1 MKVQIPP
8 ILLRWDYF
16 KISMETKQ
24 VFKNAKW
31 IIACKIVQSVI
42 QLIIGMITAR
52 YLGPSNYGLIS
63 YAASIVAFFLP
74 VMRLGLNA
82 ILVRE
87 LVEAPEK
94 EGKILGTSLF
104 MNILSSIFCII
115 GVSAFSFVANRDS
128 TEAVIVCILY
138 STSIF
143 FAAIE
148 MLQYWFQ
155 YKLLSKYSSISML
168 GAYIAVSLYK
178 IFLLVTGKS
187 IYWFAL
193 SHSVEYGLIGLL
205 LLWIY
210 ISKRGA
216 RLSFSASLAKEMLG
230 RSKHYI
236 LSAMMVVIF
245 QNTDHI
251 MLTAMSGT
259 AENGFY
265 SAAITSVGV
274 VQFVYIAI
282 TDSFRPLILSAKK
295 ENQIFYERN
304 ISRLYGI
311 IIYLS
316 LAQSIFFT
324 LLARFI
330 IGILYGEHYI
340 AAVPVM
346 QILTWY
352 LAFSYMGVVRNIWL
366 LAEEKQKYLPL
377 INLSGVAVNILI
389 NAVLIPKFGAC
400 GAAFASFITQVFAN
414 FILGFV
420 FKPIKE
426 NNRLLLKGINPRFF
440 FSELKAVIGEV
451 LGKKI
456 K

>member
-1 MKVQIPP
+1 
-8 ILLRWDYF
+8 
-16 KISMETKQ
+16 METKQ

-31 IIACKIVQSVI
+31 IIVCRIMQSVI
-42 QLIIGMITAR
+42 QLVIGMITAR

-63 YAASIVAFFLP
+63 YAASIAAFFLP
-74 VMRLGLNA
+74 VMKLGLNA
-82 ILVRE
+82 TLVRE

-104 MNILSSIFCII
+104 LNLLSSVFCII
-115 GVSAFSFVANRDS
+115 GVSAFSYVANRNS

-155 YKLLSKYSSISML
+155 YKLLSKYSSLSML

-178 IFLLVTGKS
+178 AFLLVTGKN

-193 SHSVEYGLIGLL
+193 SHSVEYGLIGILL
-205 LLWIY
+205 LIIY
-210 ISKRGA
+210 VAKRGD
-216 RLSFSASLAKEMLG
+216 RLSFSASLAKEMLS

-259 AENGFY
+259 VENGYY

-295 ENQIFYERN
+295 ENEALYEKN
-304 ISRLYGI
+304 VSRLYGI

-316 LAQSIFFT
+316 LAQSVFFT
-324 LLARFI
+324 FLAKPI
-330 IGILYGEHYI
+330 ISILYGAQYMS
-340 AAVPVM
+340 AVPVM
-346 QILTWY
+346 QTLTWY

-366 LAEEKQKYLPL
+366 LAEERQKHLPL
-377 INLSGVAVNILI
+377 INLSGVAVNVLI
-389 NAVLIPKFGAC
+389 NAILIPKFGAV
-400 GAAFASFITQVFAN
+400 GAAFASLSTQAFTN
-414 FILGFV
+414 FILGFIFAPV
-420 FKPIKE
+420 RE

-440 FSELKAVIGEV
+440 FPELRVIIGEV
-451 LGKKI
+451 FGKK
-456 K
+456 

>member
-1 MKVQIPP
+1 
-8 ILLRWDYF
+8 
-16 KISMETKQ
+16 METKQ

-31 IIACKIVQSVI
+31 IIICRIIQSVL

-63 YAASIVAFFLP
+63 YAASVVAFFLP
-74 VMRLGLNA
+74 VMRLGLSST
-82 ILVRE
+82 LVRE
-87 LVEAPEK
+87 FVEAPDK
-94 EGKILGTSLF
+94 EGKILGTSLV
-104 MNILSSIFCII
+104 MNMLSGIFCII
-115 GVSAFSFVANRDS
+115 GVSAFSFIANRNS
-128 TEAVIVCILY
+128 SEAVLVCILY

-148 MLQYWFQ
+148 MVQYWFQ
-155 YKLLSKYSSISML
+155 YKLLSKYSSITML
-168 GAYIAVSLYK
+168 GAYALVSLYK

-193 SHSVEYGLIGLL
+193 SHSVEYGLIGIMLL
-205 LLWIY
+205 LIY
-210 ISKRGA
+210 KAKRGE
-216 RLSFSASLAKEMLG
+216 RLVFSASLAKEMLI

-251 MLTAMSGT
+251 MLTSISGT

-295 ENQIFYERN
+295 EDNVFYEKN

-316 LAQSIFFT
+316 LAQSIFFS
-324 LLARFI
+324 LFAKPI
-330 IGILYGEHYI
+330 IYVLYGADYYE
-340 AAVPVM
+340 AVPVM
-346 QILTWY
+346 QILAWY
-352 LAFSYMGVVRNIWL
+352 LAFSYMGVIRNIWL

-377 INLSGVAVNILI
+377 INLSGVVLNVLI
-389 NAVLIPKFGAC
+389 NAILIPKFGAI
-400 GAAFASFITQVFAN
+400 GAAFASFITQFFTN
-414 FILGFV
+414 FILGFILNPV
-420 FKPIKE
+420 KE
-426 NNRLLLKGINPRFF
+426 NNKLLLRGINPHFF
-440 FSELKAVIGEV
+440 FPELKEIMGEV
-451 LGKKI
+451 FGKKNQ
-456 K
+456 